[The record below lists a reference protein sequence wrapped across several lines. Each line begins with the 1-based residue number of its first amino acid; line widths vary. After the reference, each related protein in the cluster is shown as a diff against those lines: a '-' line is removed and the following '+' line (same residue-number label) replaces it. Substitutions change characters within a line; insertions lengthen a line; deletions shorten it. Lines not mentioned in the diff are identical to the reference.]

1 MNPSARRWI
10 ALIALITVAAFA
22 VPILLMRGVAAGGTE
37 REPPATPP
45 KAVPSK
51 QSASPRQSQP
61 THKVIAYYFH
71 GKRRCVSCLKIEK
84 YSQEA
89 ITGGFPEAL
98 KDGHLEWKVVDVDE
112 PGNKHFL
119 KEYSLFTKSLVLVD
133 LHKGEQTRWVNLNRV
148 WELLGNREGF
158 IRYVRDGVHAY
169 LRESE

>member
-1 MNPSARRWI
+1 MDTSTRRWM
-10 ALIALITVAAFA
+10 ALITLTTTAAFT
-22 VPILLMRGVAAGGTE
+22 VPSLSTRGVAGGGTE
-37 REPPATPP
+37 REQPAAAP
-45 KAVPSK
+45 KAVSSNPGAAPGQS
-51 QSASPRQSQP
+51 QSA
-61 THKVIAYYFH
+61 HKVIAYYFH

-89 ITGGFPEAL
+89 ITEGFPEAV

-158 IRYVRDGVHAY
+158 IRYVQDTVRAY